1 MLLWM
6 NKFDLETPVTL
17 VVNQEFGGKAL
28 GRQDY
33 EVSNR
38 NKKKSL
44 IPFQM
49 SDFLMLRYF
58 TLTSCLKTMFE

>member
-38 NKKKSL
+38 NKKSH
-44 IPFQM
+44 
-49 SDFLMLRYF
+49 SFLF
-58 TLTSCLKTMFE
+58 K